1 MNKLNNPYLT
11 FPVEKPLLCIA
22 FTVIITLIIGIGS
35 YWIKIDDDFVKMFPK
50 NIKSKIIWDEIQSEF
65 GSSEKLVIAF
75 GNKKQSITNYN
86 DAFVDDEEAYA
97 KLKHLIIEL
106 NELSDLIDYVLSI
119 NNFNY
124 KDDDI
129 DYNSF
134 SDHSQNQR
142 DNFMNQTESYVS
154 VYISPKVGIN
164 NTILVNE
171 VKNIANNILEGYDIH
186 LAGQPYLTGETP
198 TLISKD
204 VRLLLLIGIVIM
216 LFLLALNLRSIYS
229 VFCVFISV
237 ILSLFCMVGFM
248 GWMYFITGYDIFNF
262 TILSTSMPII
272 LLTIANSDGVH
283 VVARFRKEMRLKK
296 DPKQSIVCALDK
308 LRAPIFLTSL
318 TTAIAFLAMIF
329 SPIPHMIGYGIIIS
343 FGVIWAWILSTTL
356 LPSLMLLKK
365 WKLSSKTFTKES
377 FLEKRLKLFTQ
388 KVVSKPKKILL
399 ISSLLLF
406 ISFIGIWYIKVEVN
420 IIKFFKE
427 DTSIRQSTNFIDNEM
442 SGSMNLII
450 RAKGDFE
457 DVSNIIL
464 LDSLEQR
471 INQMDNFS
479 DLKKTLSY
487 AGVVKES
494 FKVFY
499 DMEED
504 YNPDSEDLGQFLDMS
519 SIAKDD
525 RVSSL
530 INDNQDA
537 TIISGQIK
545 TVSTNKASDISD
557 RISIEIDKFK
567 RDFDSDLNFEATGLL
582 VFLKEFVGMVVES
595 ALTSILVSILI
606 IFIITFIFFKRIYWA
621 ALSIIPLLTA
631 IILNFGIMGLIGVEL
646 SHLTAL
652 LTSVIIGVGVDFSI
666 HYISEY
672 RHKIKENISIDDRV
686 LNTSQTVGYPI
697 MLDVISNL
705 GFASLLFSSIIP
717 LNYMGALMV
726 FAMIS
731 TSFGALTILSSII
744 ELCKNRLSV

>member
-86 DAFVDDEEAYA
+86 DAFVDDQEAYA

-164 NTILVNE
+164 NTSLVNE

-237 ILSLFCMVGFM
+237 ILSLFSMVGFM

-296 DPKQSIVCALDK
+296 DPKQSIICALDK

-365 WKLSSKTFTKES
+365 
-377 FLEKRLKLFTQ
+377 
-388 KVVSKPKKILL
+388 
-399 ISSLLLF
+399 
-406 ISFIGIWYIKVEVN
+406 
-420 IIKFFKE
+420 
-427 DTSIRQSTNFIDNEM
+427 
-442 SGSMNLII
+442 
-450 RAKGDFE
+450 
-457 DVSNIIL
+457 
-464 LDSLEQR
+464 
-471 INQMDNFS
+471 
-479 DLKKTLSY
+479 
-487 AGVVKES
+487 
-494 FKVFY
+494 
-499 DMEED
+499 
-504 YNPDSEDLGQFLDMS
+504 
-519 SIAKDD
+519 
-525 RVSSL
+525 
-530 INDNQDA
+530 
-537 TIISGQIK
+537 
-545 TVSTNKASDISD
+545 
-557 RISIEIDKFK
+557 
-567 RDFDSDLNFEATGLL
+567 
-582 VFLKEFVGMVVES
+582 
-595 ALTSILVSILI
+595 
-606 IFIITFIFFKRIYWA
+606 
-621 ALSIIPLLTA
+621 
-631 IILNFGIMGLIGVEL
+631 
-646 SHLTAL
+646 
-652 LTSVIIGVGVDFSI
+652 
-666 HYISEY
+666 
-672 RHKIKENISIDDRV
+672 
-686 LNTSQTVGYPI
+686 
-697 MLDVISNL
+697 
-705 GFASLLFSSIIP
+705 
-717 LNYMGALMV
+717 
-726 FAMIS
+726 
-731 TSFGALTILSSII
+731 
-744 ELCKNRLSV
+744 

>member
-154 VYISPKVGIN
+154 IYISPKVGIN
-164 NTILVNE
+164 NTSLVNE

-237 ILSLFCMVGFM
+237 ILSLFSMVGFM

-296 DPKQSIVCALDK
+296 DPKQSIICALDK

-377 FLEKRLKLFTQ
+377 FLEKRLKLFSQ
-388 KVVSKPKKILL
+388 KVASKPKKILL
-399 ISSLLLF
+399 ISSLLLS

-487 AGVVKES
+487 AGVLKES

-519 SIAKDD
+519 SIAKDG

-717 LNYMGALMV
+717 LNYMGALME

>member
-164 NTILVNE
+164 NTSLVNE

-237 ILSLFCMVGFM
+237 ILSLFSMVGFM

-296 DPKQSIVCALDK
+296 DPKQSIICALDK

-377 FLEKRLKLFTQ
+377 FLEKRLKLFSQ
-388 KVVSKPKKILL
+388 KVASKPKKILL
-399 ISSLLLF
+399 ISSLLLS